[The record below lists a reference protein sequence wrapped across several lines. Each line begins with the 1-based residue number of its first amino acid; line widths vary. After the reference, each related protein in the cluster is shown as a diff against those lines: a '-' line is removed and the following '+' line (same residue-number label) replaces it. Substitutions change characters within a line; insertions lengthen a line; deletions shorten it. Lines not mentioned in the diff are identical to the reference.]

1 MDSASIFRAG
11 ATAQKQ
17 FSMDRGF
24 QILKVASNAPDVIRV
39 SFPPEDITN
48 FMATPSLTVRVE
60 EVALDFLIVFDDQI
74 GEEILCGYSKA
85 ANTFAFKEVYR

>member
-48 FMATPSLTVRVE
+48 FMGNP
-60 EVALDFLIVFDDQI
+60 FFDGSSRGSCFRLSDR
-74 GEEILCGYSKA
+74 
-85 ANTFAFKEVYR
+85 F

>member
-48 FMATPSLTVRVE
+48 F
-60 EVALDFLIVFDDQI
+60 VAHW
-74 GEEILCGYSKA
+74 ESP
-85 ANTFAFKEVYR
+85 